1 MLLCT
6 SCDTKY
12 VITHIHYMVVE
23 QQEHCSASHTY
34 LFRHFCAGSLWHDFS
49 EEARQHYIQKLTSVC
64 ALSKMFDAESKV
76 LHLNY
81 RSHENIFCETF
92 GMENLASC
100 DLSFDC
106 IANMNG
112 RNVGVGLKTF
122 SDGYPA
128 QKIAE
133 FNTMS
138 HLFHGKDDEELVL
151 AVALL
156 RNERMMG
163 DIKEL
168 GVDRAIYHTIVR
180 GNTTLHIFEEPY
192 ELIDIGRLKITGK
205 NKSTVFFEDGK
216 ACYSFRK
223 TKNTLFKR
231 FFTSNDRWYQ
241 QTQINVNVV
250 ENPFQIIDKVLQT
263 I

>member
-49 EEARQHYIQKLTSVC
+49 EEAKQHYIQKLTSVC
-64 ALSKMFDAESKV
+64 SLSKMFDAESKV

-92 GMENLASC
+92 GMENLASR

-106 IANMNG
+106 VANMNG

-133 FNTMS
+133 FNT
-138 HLFHGKDDEELVL
+138 
-151 AVALL
+151 LL

-168 GVDRAIYHTIVR
+168 CVDRAIYHTIVR

-250 ENPFQIIDKVLQT
+250 DDPFQIIDKVLQT